1 MFSFFF
7 YTDVD
12 VFVNFPR
19 FVMQGGVFACMDW
32 TFGST
37 KIAKQEDAFRAR
49 TLVLISSCFFCWFFL
64 SFLCSNT
71 FNTLQPSSEK
81 LLHAFFLVNLR
92 FHFVFVLSFLFA
104 ETFAEVVRMSGLE
117 WALLAPWT
125 TQCRVS
131 AIVTGSQLLLSFS
144 YYWSISPSS
153 SHPRRLH
160 IKEVTIFSI
169 MI

>member
-1 MFSFFF
+1 
-7 YTDVD
+7 
-12 VFVNFPR
+12 
-19 FVMQGGVFACMDW
+19 MQGGVFACMDW

-49 TLVLISSCFFCWFFL
+49 TWVLISSYFFCWFFL

-81 LLHAFFLVNLR
+81 LVHVFFLVNLR
-92 FHFVFVLSFLFA
+92 FCLYLYCLLLFA

-153 SHPRRLH
+153 SHSRRLH
-160 IKEVTIFSI
+160 IKEVTILSI
-169 MI
+169 ML

>member
-1 MFSFFF
+1 M
-7 YTDVD
+7 
-12 VFVNFPR
+12 

-49 TLVLISSCFFCWFFL
+49 TLVLISSYLFFISPQLLVFKHFQY
-64 SFLCSNT
+64 STTQFREI
-71 FNTLQPSSEK
+71 SSC
-81 LLHAFFLVNLR
+81 FFLVNLR

-131 AIVTGSQLLLSFS
+131 AIVTGSKLLLSSS
-144 YYWSISPSS
+144 YYSSISPSS
-153 SHPRRLH
+153 SYPRRLH
-160 IKEVTIFSI
+160 I
-169 MI
+169 